1 MQNEF
6 QATGDERLIRVSSD
20 VLHLGERFGIRGNTG
35 DFEDFQGLAINML
48 SPYLLFGLIRGH
60 VMMEPFEIL
69 LVEDYAPDAQYLL
82 RLLRKHLAT
91 ERIQLVWNGAQAL
104 DFVFQRGIHRRST
117 SDGLP
122 FVVLLDIRL
131 PKVDGWEVLRR
142 IKADPR
148 SSHIPVVLVSGSLF
162 DEEREK
168 ARELG
173 AAACLLKPV
182 HFEELQDVLAHAGL
196 TCSMATVGAA

>member
-1 MQNEF
+1 M
-6 QATGDERLIRVSSD
+6 I
-20 VLHLGERFGIRGNTG
+20 
-35 DFEDFQGLAINML
+35 
-48 SPYLLFGLIRGH
+48 
-60 VMMEPFEIL
+60 EPFEVL

-104 DFVFQRGIHRRST
+104 DYVFQRGVHRRSA

-148 SSHIPVVLVSGSLF
+148 TSHVPVILVSGSLF

-168 ARELG
+168 ARALG
-173 AAACLLKPV
+173 AAACMLKPV
-182 HFEELQDVLAHAGL
+182 HIEELQDVLAHAGL
-196 TCSMATVGAA
+196 ACWMATAGPV